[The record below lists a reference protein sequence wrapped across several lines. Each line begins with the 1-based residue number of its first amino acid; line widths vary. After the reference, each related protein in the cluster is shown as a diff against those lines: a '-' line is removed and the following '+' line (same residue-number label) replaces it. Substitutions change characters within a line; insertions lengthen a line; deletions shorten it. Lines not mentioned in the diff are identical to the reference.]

1 MSYHAHAFIDGAYLR
16 RLAQDYDGPLADR
29 HSLAGRIG
37 DNDVVQGWGRHFVKE
52 RPTALT
58 RVLYYD
64 ADLDEAEPGGIE
76 PNDLEAYWNAIEMLP
91 DTELRFGTVRGKGG
105 KRPRR
110 QKGVDTL
117 LAVDMLV
124 GAFTQI
130 YQVAILVAGD
140 EDFVPVV
147 QEVRRRGI
155 MVVIAAGAASLSSEL
170 RRSADRMVA
179 IERQGQLA
187 LLPLRVDGR
196 ELRPWKPGR

>member
-16 RLAQDYDGPLADR
+16 RLAQDYDVPLADP

-64 ADLDEAEPGGIE
+64 AGLDDVEPAAVEPGDLD
-76 PNDLEAYWNAIEMLP
+76 AYWNTIEMLP

-124 GAFTQI
+124 GAFTRI
-130 YQVAILVAGD
+130 FQVAIVVAGD

-147 QEVRRRGI
+147 QEVRRRGV
-155 MVVIAAGAASLSSEL
+155 MVVVAADHASLSSEL
-170 RRSADRMVA
+170 RRSADRL
-179 IERQGQLA
+179 IGLERQGQLA
-187 LLPLRVDGR
+187 LLPLKVDGK
-196 ELRPWKPGR
+196 ELRPWKSRG